1 MRAYHGTTT
10 AVVGVNEFRLLPP
23 ESTGRLQEVGRKV
36 RLDKV
41 FATPNE
47 GLAKVYAGR
56 AARRFGGRPII
67 LIVSL
72 PDRDTEID
80 SGSRPGAVVLTAPG
94 AWIVGRK

>member
-41 FATPNE
+41 FATPDE
-47 GLAKVYAGR
+47 GLP
-56 AARRFGGRPII
+56 GRPVPMRNGRVVK
-67 LIVSL
+67 LSL
-72 PDRDTEID
+72 DGRQLFME
-80 SGSRPGAVVLTAPG
+80 TAPI
-94 AWIVGRK
+94 WS